1 MERLNEERKRRF
13 LMLEEK
19 ARSRDRDQWL
29 QLTNRIL
36 RPSTADFNC
45 ISQFI
50 SIDPSIIF
58 FTRFQFMVQLNQY
71 LSRPYVRNLPHGS
84 NERMKRNVFLNQ
96 QMTQYQ
102 KWLFILE
109 KAEHLD
115 SQDVENC
122 LWSFQRVEC
131 RLTSGHIGMVLPGSG
146 YWAEP
151 WAHCRCKATGD
162 ILLLS
167 IFTVLIFTL
176 LSVFTFCIV
185 HGLSL
190 FLRDL
195 GLILWLT

>member
-1 MERLNEERKRRF
+1 
-13 LMLEEK
+13 MLEEK

-109 KAEHLD
+109 RLNTWTHKMWKTVCEAFSVLSAASHLVT
-115 SQDVENC
+115 SE
-122 LWSFQRVEC
+122 WFC
-131 RLTSGHIGMVLPGSG
+131 RALGTEPNPGRI
-146 YWAEP
+146 ADAKP
-151 WAHCRCKATGD
+151 P
-162 ILLLS
+162 
-167 IFTVLIFTL
+167 V
-176 LSVFTFCIV
+176 TFCFCRF
-185 HGLSL
+185 SL
-190 FLRDL
+190 FSSLLFCQFSHSVLCMVCPCFLEIWDL
-195 GLILWLT
+195 SCD